1 MKLLLSDYVASL
13 KERGELDAILPDL
26 LSARGFHVISRP
38 AIGVVQNGVDVAA
51 VGNDDDGIR
60 KLFLFSVKAGD
71 LTRSDWDTGVQAL
84 RPSLTEILDIY
95 IPNRIP
101 PQYRKLKVVVCVV
114 VGGIVQQSA
123 QPALTAYFKRFGK
136 GKISF
141 QEWNGDRIADML
153 LQGLLQEKLLPKTL
167 RSSFQKAVAMVDQPD
182 VAYEHFARLLFAL
195 QTRAVKDKDRVLVA
209 RQINIC
215 LWVLFVWARDVDNL
229 DAPYRASEL
238 ALLHVWELLKPF
250 LGKKGAQAKAMT
262 AAVHQVIRLHVIVAG
277 LFLER
282 KILPYVGRQ
291 HALSLAVDSDEP
303 ADVSLKMFD
312 VLGRL
317 ASAGHWMIW
326 LARYGNGELKELNA
340 QQIDGLRK
348 HVADGF
354 KLIMNNPSLLL
365 PLIDQQAIDLA
376 LFLTLAGQV
385 GHADA
390 DIRGW
395 LAEMVRRLKTTV
407 MGHGRYPAAL
417 TDYSDILA
425 HPKARTDEYQ
435 REVTSGSVLIPLLLA
450 FVAGY
455 GDARSVTTIEELI
468 AGPLAH
474 CTLQLWTPD
483 EKSEKHLYLDD
494 DGHGAALSDLPTTRS
509 GMDLIKVLAEV
520 GKHSPGFGDLSA
532 VKFGFFPLVLTAC
545 RHYRLPVPPQF
556 WISLLT
562 PREADPAEADKRQ
575 SQPRPKKRR
584 GGSGKK

>member
-1 MKLLLSDYVASL
+1 MKLLLSDYVGSL

-26 LSARGFHVISRP
+26 LSALGFNVISRP

-51 VGNDDDGIR
+51 VGADDDGIR

-101 PQYRKLKVVVCVV
+101 PQYRALKVVVCVV
-114 VGGIVQQSA
+114 VGGSVQQAA
-123 QPALTAYFKRFGK
+123 QPALNAYFKKYGNRK
-136 GKISF
+136 VSF
-141 QEWNGDRIADML
+141 QEWNGDRIAEL
-153 LQGLLQEKLLPKTL
+153 LLLGLLQEKFLPRPL
-167 RSSFQKAVAMVDQPD
+167 QSSFQKAVAMVDQPD
-182 VAYEHFARLLFAL
+182 VSYEHFARLLSAL
-195 QTRAVKDKDRVLVA
+195 QARAIKDKDRVLVA

-215 LWVLFVWARDVDNL
+215 LWVLFVWARDIDNL

-250 LGKKGAQAKAMT
+250 LGKRGAQAKAMSG
-262 AAVHQVIRLHVIVAG
+262 AVQQVVRLHVTVAG

-291 HALSLAVDSDEP
+291 HALSFAVNSAEP
-303 ADVSLKMFD
+303 ADVNLKMFE

-317 ASAGHWMIW
+317 ALTGHWMLW
-326 LARYGNGELKELNA
+326 LGRYGGQELNA
-340 QQIDGLRK
+340 EQIDGLRK
-348 HVADGF
+348 HVAHGF
-354 KLIMNNPSLLL
+354 SLIENNPSLFL
-365 PLIDQQAIDLA
+365 PLVDEQAIELA

-390 DIRGW
+390 GIRRW
-395 LAEMVRRLKTTV
+395 LGEMVRRLKMTV
-407 MGHGRYPAAL
+407 IGHGRYPAAL

-425 HPKARTDEYQ
+425 HPRERTEEYQ
-435 REVTSGSVLIPLLLA
+435 REVTSGSVLIPMLLA
-450 FVAGY
+450 FVAGF
-455 GDARSVTTIEELI
+455 GDERSVETIEGLI

-483 EKSEKHLYLDD
+483 EKSEKHLYLNDD
-494 DGHGAALSDLPTTRS
+494 SHGAELTDLPTTRS

-520 GKHSPGFGDLSA
+520 DLHSRGFGDLSA
-532 VKFGFFPLVLTAC
+532 VQFGYFPLVLTAC
-545 RHYRLPVPPQF
+545 RHYRLPIPPQF
-556 WISLLT
+556 WTPLLT
-562 PREADPAEADKRQ
+562 PQEETAAEAV
-575 SQPRPKKRR
+575 
-584 GGSGKK
+584 